1 MLPHLFYIIA
11 TAPVQQLLCFP
22 NGDDCFSGSTNLT
35 LTTYEACCQPLLVD
49 STTRRSFMSG
59 GHCFECIGKNTAY
72 KTMLSCYFL
81 HSAVIGLDQ
90 PMYTLNESNTVY
102 TRRLRLLAPTGYTGF
117 ARPRLRL
124 NGIPGTAGG
133 EHRFMN

>member
-81 HSAVIGLDQ
+81 HSAVYL
-90 PMYTLNESNTVY
+90 
-102 TRRLRLLAPTGYTGF
+102 
-117 ARPRLRL
+117 
-124 NGIPGTAGG
+124 
-133 EHRFMN
+133 HRSIASSVSIINLKFSTHTQAVLMLKQHDTKWWPCVRMHFCRNN